1 MKIIDRYVLKTQLVS
16 VLLVLFVL
24 MGLAAFI
31 GFLGE
36 ADKAGTGDYTL
47 ADAFA
52 YIMFSMPQ
60 TAVEMFPA
68 ATLIGSLL
76 GLGALASRSE
86 LIAMRAAGV
95 SIGRLAVSVTIVGIL
110 LMTSAAIISEWIAPQ
125 AESYAKKERSRLL
138 NKNIVMAGE
147 QGVWFKDGDRI
158 INISEWRDPTAVGQV
173 NQFYFDENNKLT
185 SIQRAKKGIYTKG
198 QNWELSELVRT
209 DFSNMQVSAQNEVD
223 SQWKVNLEPQTLQMF
238 SVEPE
243 HLSSKNLYDYT
254 KFLQK
259 NGISSQ
265 RYEVA
270 FWSRLASGLSI
281 ILMSLLALPF
291 VFGSLRTGNNGVRL
305 FFGVII
311 GIGYMSVNKL
321 LVGTGTVYGLNAFL
335 SAWLPTLILAVL
347 TFFAIA
353 RTR

>member
-60 TAVEMFPA
+60 TAVDMFPA

-95 SIGRLAVSVTIVGIL
+95 SIGRLAVSVSIVGIL
-110 LMTSAAIISEWIAPQ
+110 LMLSAVIVSEWIAPQ

-138 NKNIVMAGE
+138 NKDIVLAGD
-147 QGVWFKDGDRI
+147 QGVWFKDGNRI
-158 INISEWRDPTAVGQV
+158 INISQWRDPTAVGQI
-173 NQFYFDENNKLT
+173 NQFYFDENHKLS
-185 SIQRAKKGIYTKG
+185 SIQRAKKGSYTSE
-198 QNWELSELVRT
+198 QSWELSQLVST
-209 DFSNMQVSAQNEVD
+209 NFSKQEISVNKQDD
-223 SQWKVNLEPQTLQMF
+223 SLWKVNLEPKTLQMF
-238 SVEPE
+238 SVEPG
-243 HLSSKNLYDYT
+243 HLSTQNLFDYT
-254 KFLQK
+254 KFLDK
-259 NGISSQ
+259 NGIDSQ
-265 RYEVA
+265 RYRVA
-270 FWSRLASGLSI
+270 FWSRLATSVSI

-291 VFGSLRTGNNGVRL
+291 VFGSLRTGNSGVRL

-311 GIGYMSVNKL
+311 GIAYMSANKL
-321 LVGTGTVYGLNAFL
+321 LVGTGMVYGLNAFL
-335 SAWLPTLILAVL
+335 SAWVPTLILALV
-347 TFFAIA
+347 TFSAIA